1 MPGRVRLDRALSKLG
16 TASRSRA
23 LALIRDGKVTIAGR
37 VVRDPGQIV
46 VPETAAIAV
55 EGRAVRQGA
64 WRTIALH
71 KPRGTVTT
79 RHDPAGRRTVFDV
92 IGSAAD
98 GLVTVGRLD
107 MASTGLLLLTTDTR
121 LAAWLTDPA
130 NAVVRR
136 YIVTARGDVTDE
148 AARRMTTGVGDLRA
162 ASVAV
167 RKRSRR
173 ETHLEIAL
181 TEGRNREIRRLLAAC
196 GHEVTRLLRV
206 AYGAIE
212 LGSLEP
218 GSWRPV
224 TRSEIS
230 AAFGPDCDAWIDRGP
245 ATDVRRTSGKRRG
258 SESPASRRR

>member
-16 TASRSRA
+16 IASRSRA
-23 LALIRDGKVTIAGR
+23 QELIRRGKVTVDGR
-37 VVRDPGQIV
+37 IVTDAERTV

-55 EGRAVRQGA
+55 EGRPVRRTA

-79 RHDPAGRRTVFDV
+79 RHDPEGRRTVFDV
-92 IGSAAD
+92 VGPAAD
-98 GLVTVGRLD
+98 GLVAVGRLD
-107 MASTGLLLLTTDTR
+107 RASTGLMLLTTDTR

-130 NAVVRR
+130 NTVVRR
-136 YIVTARGDVTDE
+136 YVVTARGEVTDE
-148 AARRMTTGVGDLRA
+148 EARRMIAGVGDLRA

-167 RKRSRR
+167 RKRSTR

-206 AYGAIE
+206 AYGGIE
-212 LGSLEP
+212 LGTLEP
-218 GSWRPV
+218 GAWRPV
-224 TRSEIS
+224 ARDEIS
-230 AAFGPDCDAWIDRGP
+230 AAFGPECDAWIDRGRAAGAP
-245 ATDVRRTSGKRRG
+245 RSLQRRG
-258 SESPASRRR
+258 GGSPTRRRR